1 MNKLPSEKIHTAEE
15 RIRAAYALN
24 MCTVSLS
31 QIIDYHDAYILEQEY
46 DAILNNLN
54 LKQMP
59 KDEALLRILSELL
72 NTITYFRIQNIKKE
86 QIEKKYAYKIKNA
99 MWSAI
104 PNISMIV
111 SGNPVAIAFSLATQI
126 GCGYLN
132 YRREKA
138 NAQLEKDDALIE
150 LEITAIE
157 QFNAIKRE
165 LFTTAWRL
173 ADEYDFDDHLR
184 LTEKQILQYN
194 EILMDPDPFRKYVRL
209 EAISQFFEAYPPFWY
224 YYGHTANYIAED
236 ARIRRL
242 NNNYE
247 KKEAFEKKQQDKIIE
262 EQYTK
267 LAEEHFEKYYQLC
280 RFNILREDILTS
292 QFAIEYVDLL
302 YKHQNKD
309 FDKINHLLE
318 IATSM
323 SPNSFDILQLCA
335 LSYLKIGNSKQAI
348 PLLKKLVYENYN
360 SSVNAKLLSRLYASE
375 YLQTSDQCY
384 RDHLRADYRLL
395 DRTLNN
401 KCLFPFP
408 EINGLEETDD
418 ELQDEYASKM
428 AAYLKKTADAV
439 IYEFVDSYTVPYY
452 QVWMNGNLV
461 RGGSIPDDRFKL
473 YEKVISVLDSDY
485 AKEYML
491 KLQKTFKADYIAM
504 INRMISELNELTI
517 FSESVD
523 RIMLLKSL
531 EEKLK
536 KELSVKMKNL
546 NDKLKNGSMDSIEF
560 NSFSLAFSPKGE
572 LSVFFDAF
580 QISYYRMIDSLEECF
595 SDKSKLIEYLNKLE
609 MNMLNFCLDH
619 SLNIE
624 QNRIIT
630 DTIKPK
636 QINTFDL
643 SCFGNEKDDNQI
655 KDLKELILK
664 KIRDSADA
672 LVNTETSSVNVILCD
687 RDKEQFEEYFCNIE
701 DDTTWLQENAIAVLD
716 DSMDT
721 DNDLVFSIDGVRLV
735 TKNNIHHVCEYKY
748 LVFVN
753 NSYYDGGNQ
762 YIRLSSNAVYQN
774 KDVNMNALEELL
786 YEIRSIKMEESQ
798 EESMLEAVEYK
809 NVNEL
814 RRFRRKKK

>member
-1 MNKLPSEKIHTAEE
+1 
-15 RIRAAYALN
+15 
-24 MCTVSLS
+24 
-31 QIIDYHDAYILEQEY
+31 
-46 DAILNNLN
+46 
-54 LKQMP
+54 
-59 KDEALLRILSELL
+59 
-72 NTITYFRIQNIKKE
+72 
-86 QIEKKYAYKIKNA
+86 
-99 MWSAI
+99 
-104 PNISMIV
+104 
-111 SGNPVAIAFSLATQI
+111 
-126 GCGYLN
+126 
-132 YRREKA
+132 
-138 NAQLEKDDALIE
+138 
-150 LEITAIE
+150 
-157 QFNAIKRE
+157 
-165 LFTTAWRL
+165 
-173 ADEYDFDDHLR
+173 
-184 LTEKQILQYN
+184 
-194 EILMDPDPFRKYVRL
+194 MDPDPFRKYVRL

-247 KKEAFEKKQQDKIIE
+247 KKEAFEKEQQDKIIE

-473 YEKVISVLDSDY
+473 YEKVISVLHLIKF
-485 AKEYML
+485 KE
-491 KLQKTFKADYIAM
+491 
-504 INRMISELNELTI
+504 INYGVLI
-517 FSESVD
+517 
-523 RIMLLKSL
+523 L
-531 EEKLK
+531 EE
-536 KELSVKMKNL
+536 
-546 NDKLKNGSMDSIEF
+546 IW
-560 NSFSLAFSPKGE
+560 
-572 LSVFFDAF
+572 
-580 QISYYRMIDSLEECF
+580 
-595 SDKSKLIEYLNKLE
+595 
-609 MNMLNFCLDH
+609 
-619 SLNIE
+619 
-624 QNRIIT
+624 
-630 DTIKPK
+630 
-636 QINTFDL
+636 
-643 SCFGNEKDDNQI
+643 
-655 KDLKELILK
+655 
-664 KIRDSADA
+664 
-672 LVNTETSSVNVILCD
+672 LVL
-687 RDKEQFEEYFCNIE
+687 
-701 DDTTWLQENAIAVLD
+701 
-716 DSMDT
+716 
-721 DNDLVFSIDGVRLV
+721 
-735 TKNNIHHVCEYKY
+735 
-748 LVFVN
+748 
-753 NSYYDGGNQ
+753 
-762 YIRLSSNAVYQN
+762 
-774 KDVNMNALEELL
+774 
-786 YEIRSIKMEESQ
+786 
-798 EESMLEAVEYK
+798 
-809 NVNEL
+809 
-814 RRFRRKKK
+814 